1 MVAGE
6 HTGRFAAREAYISQ
20 EFAKTELK
28 RRLKMDDIGSQVSGC
43 PDTQV
48 QINAN
53 VAP

>member
-6 HTGRFAAREAYISQ
+6 HTGRFAAREAYISPQ
-20 EFAKTELK
+20 ELAKTELK
-28 RRLKMDDIGSQVSGC
+28 RQLKMDNIGSQVSGC
-43 PDTQV
+43 PDTC